1 MFDRESCEYVMMG
14 LVGEIQYSFI
24 KREGSIL
31 MPELSCVDMKSAIA
45 FFKKIDPEVRTILS
59 FNNGRPDIRYEKEGG
74 KWVAL
79 CYAKDE
85 RVIPRPK
92 WGTLGIPLLI
102 PLSYRS

>member
-1 MFDRESCEYVMMG
+1 MFNRESCEYVMMG

-59 FNNGRPDIRYEKEGG
+59 FNNGRPDIRYEKEG
-74 KWVAL
+74 KRWVAL
-79 CYAKDE
+79 
-85 RVIPRPK
+85 
-92 WGTLGIPLLI
+92 
-102 PLSYRS
+102 SYRPIRSCKVPEHGVVANPLN